1 MDINEEM
8 ALLRSHV
15 AQLEE
20 KVKGQRRELD
30 ALKKQLTR
38 LQEVV
43 SELERH
49 LADDSLGE

>member
-1 MDINEEM
+1 MDVNQEV

-15 AQLEE
+15 EQLEE
-20 KVKGQRRELD
+20 KLKGQRRELD
-30 ALKKQLTR
+30 ALRKQVTT

-49 LADDSLGE
+49 LEDNSLSE